1 MVEVDIKTID
11 RRVKWWLL
19 VSSLATLALMI
30 IAALQE
36 NVYPQWRQTRTEY
49 AEILQQ
55 KATDDRGRMIADQFE
70 IGLDQNVLP
79 ELRKVDRCITCHAGI
94 DDPRMADQDENKPFR
109 THPGDFLVNHPPQK
123 YGCTICHQ
131 GQGRATM
138 LPDAHGEV
146 PFWPTPLLKGSMAYT
161 SCGRCHYENDLYGG
175 EADLYGSSFRTEQV
189 TRGELASHVAGAEA
203 IARGKQLVI
212 THGCL
217 GCHKYRD
224 RGGVLGPDITH
235 LGEKTV
241 HDFDFTHVSG
251 VRSVLNWLTSHFKSP
266 AAVVPDTLMP
276 DLGLTDDEAQDLAI
290 YMLSL
295 KQKLGASA
303 YTPIPRPVDPTPA
316 DGDTLYSMYCSSCHG
331 SDGVGA
337 VARMAGDSQSPDLEA
352 IDRPRELLTPS
363 LRNGDTLAVASD
375 DYLRY
380 IIKHGRSGT
389 GMPDWGGDGGL
400 SSEEIDRLVAAIRDW
415 QAPGPPTESIAARR
429 GNPAKG
435 RAMYRVRCTGCHG
448 GQGEGGIGVSL
459 RAPSFL
465 AIASDEFLRDA
476 ILDGR
481 PNTAMPSWKELTA
494 DQTSDLIAY
503 IRSWQPPSPS
513 VPTVVARLAEAP
525 IPSPQSFDAGEILY
539 RVNCGNCHGPDG
551 AGALG
556 PSLRTDEFLALA
568 DDHYLA
574 TAILA
579 GRPDTAMPAWKH
591 FSEKNVLDLIYYLR
605 GFNRGNRRLIPSY
618 RAHGDWDRGQV
629 LFEGI
634 CSGCHG
640 RYAEG
645 GTASQLANPTFLDTV
660 SDAMLREWISFG
672 KLGTPMLAFL
682 RGEQGMVDLSES
694 QIEDIVTW
702 LRRQQG
708 QPRMVTARPGMGI
721 PALGAEIYAEH
732 CSECH
737 GARGEG
743 VVGSALSNPYFLRS
757 ANDGYLAA
765 TMILGR
771 EGTPMVSLAGGQQG
785 MVDLSAEDVANV
797 VAWLRTWEFN
807 PPPSEAS
814 PQPVS
819 EADQRSGKVLYAGHC
834 IGCHGNQGQD
844 GWAPELNNPE
854 FLTAAGNGFLRA
866 TIARGRSGT
875 AMRPFGKG
883 SGGLAPLSGEQIE
896 NLVGYIRSWAN
907 K

>member
-1 MVEVDIKTID
+1 MAEADIKTID

-36 NVYPQWRQTRTEY
+36 NVYPQWRLTRTEY

-79 ELRKVDRCITCHAGI
+79 ELQRVDRCITCHAGV
-94 DDPRMADQDENKPFR
+94 DDPRMADQDEDGPFR
-109 THPGDFLVNHPPQK
+109 THSGDFLANHPPQK

-146 PFWPTPLLKGSMAYT
+146 PFWPAPLLRGSMAYT
-161 SCGRCHYENDLYGG
+161 SCGRCHFENDLYGG
-175 EADLYGSSFRTEQV
+175 QSDLYGPGFRTKQV
-189 TRGELASHVAGAEA
+189 TRGELTSHVAGADA

-224 RGGVLGPDITH
+224 RGGVLGPDITY
-235 LGEKTV
+235 LGDKTV
-241 HDFDFTHVSG
+241 HDFDFTHVTGEHSM
-251 VRSVLNWLTSHFKSP
+251 LNWLTSHFKSP
-266 AAVVPDTLMP
+266 SAVVPDTLMP
-276 DLGLTDDEAQDLAI
+276 DLGLTDDEARDLAI

-295 KQKLGASA
+295 RQKLGASA

-316 DGDTLYSMYCSSCHG
+316 DGYTLYSMYCSSCHG
-331 SDGVGA
+331 SDGIGA

-380 IIKHGRSGT
+380 IIQHGRSGT
-389 GMPDWGGDGGL
+389 GMSDWGGDGGL
-400 SSEEIDRLVAAIRDW
+400 SSEEVDRLVAAIRDW
-415 QAPGPPTESIAARR
+415 QPKGPPTESIAARR

-435 RAMYRVRCTGCHG
+435 RDMYRVRCTGCHG

-494 DQTSDLIAY
+494 DQTSDLIAF
-503 IRSWQPPSPS
+503 IRSWQPVPPS
-513 VPTVVARLAEAP
+513 VSTVVARLTETP
-525 IPSPQSFDAGEILY
+525 IPSRQSFDAGRILY
-539 RVNCGNCHGPDG
+539 RVNCGNCHGPSG

-556 PSLRTDEFLALA
+556 PSLRTDEFLSLA
-568 DDHYLA
+568 DDRYLA

-579 GRPDTAMPAWKH
+579 GRPDTAMPAWRH
-591 FSEKNVLDLIYYLR
+591 LSEKNVVDLIHYLR
-605 GFNRGNRRLIPSY
+605 GFNRGNRRRIPPY

-645 GTASQLANPTFLDTV
+645 GTGPQLANPTFLETV

-672 KLGTPMLAFL
+672 RLGTPMQAFL
-682 RGEQGMVDLSES
+682 RGRQGLVDLSES

-708 QPRMVTARPGMGI
+708 QPRVVTARPGMGI

-743 VVGSALSNPYFLRS
+743 IVGSALSNPHFLRS

-771 EGTPMVSLAGGQQG
+771 EGTPMISLAGGQQG

-797 VAWLRTWEFN
+797 VAWLRTWEFQ
-807 PPPSEAS
+807 PPPSETS
-814 PQPVS
+814 PQSVS
-819 EADQRSGKVLYAGHC
+819 EADQRNGKVLYAGHC
-834 IGCHGNQGQD
+834 VGCHGNEGQD

-854 FLTAAGNGFLRA
+854 FLTAASNGFLRA

-883 SGGLAPLSGEQIE
+883 SGGLAPLSGEEIE